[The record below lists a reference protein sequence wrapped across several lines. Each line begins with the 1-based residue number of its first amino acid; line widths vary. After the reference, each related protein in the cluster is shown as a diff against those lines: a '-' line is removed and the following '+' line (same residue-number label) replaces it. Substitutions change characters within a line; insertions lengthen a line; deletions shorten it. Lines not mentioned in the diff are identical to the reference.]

1 MESGS
6 WESAWCESGGEK
18 GEFQL
23 DDLRGNVGSMDFLVA
38 FASWPIGSI
47 LGSIPYP
54 NIWL

>member
-6 WESAWCESGGEK
+6 WEGAWCESGGEK

-23 DDLRGNVGSMDFLVA
+23 DDLRGNVGWMNFLVA

-47 LGSIPYP
+47 PYP
-54 NIWL
+54 NIWM